1 MLIALCM
8 VSGLAAL
15 AGMSSVFGALIFG
28 AGLTGLLAATAFGV
42 VALLSGL
49 WATILAL
56 APRSALERSV

>member
-1 MLIALCM
+1 M